1 MALSGGQ
8 AGWERS
14 SASRFQPYE
23 ASVLAAMNTSDPVW
37 VICQFTRPSGGR
49 DAQAAPCVRSWR
61 EARWRSLGP
70 SSIPSLGDSVMFGTA
85 WIDRAPCF
93 HVLLSAAWK
102 HGHAQANDRH
112 SSCVF
117 ATPPRGFARTTRNG

>member
-70 SSIPSLGDSVMFGTA
+70 FSIPSLGGSDMLMRGV
-85 WIDRAPCF
+85 DRPASR
-93 HVLLSAAWK
+93 HAGLHSLLP
-102 HGHAQANDRH
+102 RH
-112 SSCVF
+112 L
-117 ATPPRGFARTTRNG
+117 